1 MDELPRSARDLVD
14 AVGLEGMIA
23 LVERAGGCKVKVPK
37 NPGPEN
43 ELVKLV
49 GLELATLLAKSHG
62 GVELQIP
69 VMRIAKSRAAR
80 ARVLTDLNEG
90 RITVNEA
97 ARALSITARQVY
109 NIKRDVDDPRQMTLF
124 SGVDAKAPLGFARR
138 K

>member
-1 MDELPRSARDLVD
+1 MNDLPASARELVD

-43 ELVKLV
+43 ELVRLV
-49 GLELATLLAKSHG
+49 GIDLAKKLAKSHG
-62 GVELQIP
+62 GEELQIP
-69 VMRIAKSRAAR
+69 VLRVSRSRAAR
-80 ARVLTDLNEG
+80 ARVLADLNEG